1 MSSNFM
7 HYSRDHK
14 FILKEWLDLDA
25 VLNTE
30 RFKDGYS
37 VDDIDFILD
46 NALKGA
52 REVIAPT
59 IEDSDIIGAKYE
71 NGKVV
76 TPASTKEAY
85 FFIQDNGLCTSNYNP
100 HDPAAVPLCVLWSML
115 EYIIGANPSLGTLYL
130 AGGGAAGLIEDFGS
144 EELKETYLP
153 KMYSGQWAG
162 TMDLTEPGAGSEV
175 GNIATRAIPT
185 DQPGVYKIKGSKC
198 FISGGDQD
206 ITENIIHLTLARIE
220 GARKGT
226 AGISLFVVPKYL
238 PDENGNPGKFNDVNC
253 AGIEH
258 KLGLHGNPTCVMNFG
273 ENDDCIGFLLGDP
286 PGEDGVGKGM
296 AQMFNMMNEERLM
309 TGLSATALAAV
320 AYHNAADYARQ
331 RIQGKATAD
340 PKGGQVA
347 IINHEDI
354 RRGLM
359 FQKSMIEAFRAMA
372 ISTFYLVDVKKNSSD
387 PEKVQWANDISEVN
401 IPLVKAF
408 CSDYALECIS
418 SALQIYGG
426 YGFSEEYPVAELY
439 RDARI
444 YPIWEGTNYI
454 QAMDLVGRKMT
465 MKNGQVF
472 AKWVKQITDFIDEN
486 SSNPDFAREFEL
498 MKKAQLHLDE
508 ILGILNNWRSD
519 GKESQIKLF
528 ATRVL
533 HAVGKFYAAK
543 LLLEMALL
551 AQAKLAA
558 LDKDHYDYAFY
569 QGKAASARYFIRNIL
584 PEMGALVDILKEQ
597 DCTAIEV
604 EEDALGII
612 S

>member
-1 MSSNFM
+1 MSSSFM

-14 FILKEWLDLDA
+14 FILKEWLDLNE

-52 REVIAPT
+52 KEVIAPT
-59 IEDSDIIGAKYE
+59 IQDSDQIGAKYE
-71 NGKVV
+71 NGKVT

-85 FFIQDNGLCTSNYNP
+85 FFIQNNGFCASNYDP
-100 HDPAAVPLCVLWSML
+100 HDPSAVPLCVLWSML

-130 AGGGAAGLIEDFGS
+130 ATGGAATLIEDFGS
-144 EELKETYLP
+144 EELKKTYLP

-162 TMDLTEPGAGSEV
+162 TMALTEPNAGSEV
-175 GNIATRAIPT
+175 GNITTRAIPT
-185 DQPGVYKIKGSKC
+185 DKPGVYKIKGSKC

-206 ITENIIHLTLARIE
+206 ITENIIHLALARIE

-226 AGISLFVVPKYL
+226 AGISLFVIPKYL
-238 PDENGNPGKFNDVNC
+238 PDENGNPGKFNDVHC

-273 ENDDCIGFLLGDP
+273 ENDDCIGFLVGDP
-286 PGEDGVGKGM
+286 PGEDGVGQGM

-340 PKGGQVA
+340 PKGGQVP
-347 IINHEDI
+347 IIKHEDI
-354 RRGLM
+354 RRMLM

-372 ISTFYLVDVKKNSSD
+372 ISTFYMVDIKKNSSD
-387 PEKVQWANDISEVN
+387 PDKVQWASNISDVN

-418 SALQIYGG
+418 NALQIYGG
-426 YGFSEEYPVAELY
+426 YGFSEEYPIAELY

-465 MKNGQVF
+465 MKKGQVF
-472 AKWVKQITDFIDEN
+472 ADWLKHIDDFVQAN
-486 SSNPDFAREFEL
+486 SSNPDLAREFAL
-498 MKKAQLHLDE
+498 MKKARQQYDE
-508 ILGILNNWRSD
+508 ILGVINTWRSE
-519 GKESQIKLF
+519 GNESLLKLF
-528 ATRVL
+528 ATRIL
-533 HAVGKFYAAK
+533 HATGKLYAAK
-543 LLLEMALL
+543 LLLEMALI
-551 AQAKLAA
+551 AQQKLAA
-558 LDKDHYDYAFY
+558 MEKDHYDYAFY
-569 QGKAASARYFIRNIL
+569 QGKVASARFFVRNIL
-584 PEMGALVDILKEQ
+584 PEVGALVDIMKEQ
-597 DCTAIEV
+597 DCSAIEV
-604 EEDALGII
+604 DEAALGII
-612 S
+612 G